1 MHLQGVYVGYQW
13 SNLNPT
19 ALMRINYKGGRSWML
34 MENNR
39 RILSVSGRD
48 LLVACKMTNFK
59 QIRRQAVG
67 FLWLE
72 KMVTSKI
79 RMRKGCH
86 FNFQGTGNDE
96 KLMLVIYL
104 GDLSSTVKHVSDVP
118 SFQFVW
124 ISSIHLS
131 NHWCLK
137 YYSTSSLYDALVPI
151 DFLLLQLCNGR

>member
-96 KLMLVIYL
+96 KLMLVIWAICHRPL
-104 GDLSSTVKHVSDVP
+104 NTLVMSHRFNLFE
-118 SFQFVW
+118 FQACT
-124 ISSIHLS
+124 
-131 NHWCLK
+131 CLII
-137 YYSTSSLYDALVPI
+137 DAWNIIQLLVYMMLWFP
-151 DFLLLQLCNGR
+151 